1 MSDELC
7 FTAAHELAR
16 QIATKRL
23 SPVTLINA
31 VIARAERLQP
41 QLNCLAVESFDE
53 AREKAKQAENDVVQG
68 RPLGLLH
75 GVPITIKDGV
85 ATAGHRLPIGS
96 FAFENNVATT
106 DVLAAARIKSAG
118 AIIVGKT
125 TTPECYHKVLTDSP
139 LFGVTH
145 NPWALDHTPGGSSG
159 GAAAALAAGIA
170 PLAVGTD
177 GGGSIRC
184 PAACTGI
191 LGLKPT
197 LGRIPMEAAPDS
209 FACYSFAGPMARNVR
224 DLALLA
230 SVMEGNAGHDVH
242 AQRTSREQLVSHE
255 PADAVRGLRVGWIPR
270 FRQFR
275 VDTEVAAAAQA
286 AVERLEAD
294 GSVVEILPDTTLDNV
309 FDTYVVIAT
318 TAHAARFGGL
328 IDQLGDRLTPSLR
341 ELILQ
346 GRSYSAIDLQRAA
359 DRRTSLFRRVQDL
372 FARLDLLV
380 TPTLTAPAKRL
391 DAGGAINTPL
401 FAEWASA
408 LYPFN
413 LTGHPAAS
421 VPCGFTAHG
430 LPIGLQLVAPW
441 DQEARI
447 HGVAG
452 FFEAVTPWAH
462 RRPPV

>member
-1 MSDELC
+1 M
-7 FTAAHELAR
+7 
-16 QIATKRL
+16 
-23 SPVTLINA
+23 
-31 VIARAERLQP
+31 
-41 QLNCLAVESFDE
+41 
-53 AREKAKQAENDVVQG
+53 
-68 RPLGLLH
+68 
-75 GVPITIKDGV
+75 
-85 ATAGHRLPIGS
+85 
-96 FAFENNVATT
+96 
-106 DVLAAARIKSAG
+106 LAAARIKSAG

-242 AQRTSREQLVSHE
+242 AQRTSREQLVYHE

-346 GRSYSAIDLQRAA
+346 GRSTQPSTCNAPPTGEPHCFDGCRTFLRVWISSLPRRSPPLPSDSMQAA
-359 DRRTSLFRRVQDL
+359 RSTRRSLPSGRVL
-372 FARLDLLV
+372 S
-380 TPTLTAPAKRL
+380 THS
-391 DAGGAINTPL
+391 I
-401 FAEWASA
+401 
-408 LYPFN
+408 
-413 LTGHPAAS
+413 
-421 VPCGFTAHG
+421 
-430 LPIGLQLVAPW
+430 
-441 DQEARI
+441 
-447 HGVAG
+447 
-452 FFEAVTPWAH
+452 
-462 RRPPV
+462 